1 VHFKITQREGK
12 AVIYA
17 DQRGWPIAERF
28 HQPGSDAL
36 PGPVF
41 ARAGWRGHFNRRRI
55 AFGLIDA
62 QTLQAGNGDF
72 RARVIYADGASEKQ
86 LSVLR

>member
-1 VHFKITQREGK
+1 MHFKVTQREGK
-12 AVIYA
+12 AVINA
-17 DQRGWPIAERF
+17 DQGGWPIAERF
-28 HQPGSDAL
+28 HQPDGDAL
-36 PGPVF
+36 AGPVF
-41 ARAGWRGHFNRRRI
+41 ARAGWRGHFGRRRV